1 MAQVVPAERDLRRV
15 IGDGDALPDRQV
27 EGLTDHDLVEL
38 YRSLI
43 LLRTYD
49 ERSVVYHRQ
58 GRIGT
63 YAIFWNHEA
72 MQAGPAYALQE
83 EGRVFPPYREAADGR
98 PRGIPPSTVLSW
110 WRGHPAGW

>member
-1 MAQVVPAERDLRRV
+1 MAQVVPAEHDLRRV
-15 IGDGDALPDRQV
+15 IDEDREV
-27 EGLTDHDLVEL
+27 EGLDREGLLDL

-49 ERSVVYHRQ
+49 ERSVVYHSQ

-72 MQAGPAYALQE
+72 MQAGTGHALTDHDLIVPSYRDSAVRLLR
-83 EGRVFPPYREAADGR
+83 GMPP
-98 PRGIPPSTVLSW
+98 
-110 WRGHPAGW
+110 